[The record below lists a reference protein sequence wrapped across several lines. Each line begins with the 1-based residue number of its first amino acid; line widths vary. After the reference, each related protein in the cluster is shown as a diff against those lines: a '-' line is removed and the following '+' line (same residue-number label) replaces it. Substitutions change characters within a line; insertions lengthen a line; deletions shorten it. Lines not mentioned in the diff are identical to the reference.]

1 MGVTQEVWDKINKC
15 SNHTEGLAALADAKT
30 VCRKGY
36 RVVAMKYH
44 PDTNQHLSE
53 EDLKKKEDHFKLLK
67 AAFEYFT
74 NEYRHQWPRS
84 NTRRATTNFDP
95 FGFQAVADANT
106 EDILRN
112 WSTQNDH
119 VENFR
124 RIMRE
129 QERQAQ
135 SDLDLIEKFRK
146 REIWADMGLDYD
158 EMMRREAAKP
168 KEVVTV
174 LANNKGVWYR
184 DRSVWKKTTR
194 PPKK

>member
-1 MGVTQEVWDKINKC
+1 
-15 SNHTEGLAALADAKT
+15 
-30 VCRKGY
+30 
-36 RVVAMKYH
+36 
-44 PDTNQHLSE
+44 
-53 EDLKKKEDHFKLLK
+53 
-67 AAFEYFT
+67 
-74 NEYRHQWPRS
+74 
-84 NTRRATTNFDP
+84 
-95 FGFQAVADANT
+95 
-106 EDILRN
+106 
-112 WSTQNDH
+112 
-119 VENFR
+119 
-124 RIMRE
+124 MRE